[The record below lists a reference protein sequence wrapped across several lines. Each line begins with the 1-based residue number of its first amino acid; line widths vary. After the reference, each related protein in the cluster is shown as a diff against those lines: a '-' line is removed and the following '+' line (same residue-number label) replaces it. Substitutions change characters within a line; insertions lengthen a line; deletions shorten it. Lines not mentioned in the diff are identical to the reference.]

1 MTQDTT
7 AAREDATRQMRSIG
21 LGPLVFQAVYAASQ
35 LGVADA
41 LADGPRRADEIAT
54 TVGAHAPSLSR
65 LLRALA
71 VAGVFAQDDAGRF
84 SLTPGSE
91 LLRSDAPGSLRDW
104 FALQGAD
111 WYQRMLA
118 QLEASV
124 RTGTAGATSAFGV
137 PFFAFLDADAEA
149 RRVFDRA
156 MTSQHVDTT
165 PAIVA
170 SYDFP
175 RSGTVVD
182 VGGGHGG
189 LLRTILRQHPG
200 TRGVLFDLPAVV
212 EGAHRAF
219 RAAGL
224 ADRCELIGGSFFEG
238 VPAGG
243 DLYVLMLIL
252 HDFDDEAAGAILGQ
266 IRRVI
271 PDDGRL
277 LVLEQVLPPGSE
289 PHPGKLRDLAM
300 LLVGGK
306 ERTEAEFRAV
316 LAAGGFA
323 LERVLPIGSI
333 FNMSILE
340 ARPS

>member
-1 MTQDTT
+1 MTQDATI
-7 AAREDATRQMRSIG
+7 AREDATRQMRSIG

-41 LADGPRRADEIAT
+41 LADGPRRAEEIAT
-54 TVGAHAPSLSR
+54 AVGAHAPSLSR

-71 VAGVFAQDDAGRF
+71 VAEVFAQDDDGRF
-84 SLTPGSE
+84 SLTPGGE

-104 FALQGAD
+104 FMLQGAD

-118 QLEASV
+118 QLESSV

-175 RSGTVVD
+175 GSGTIVD

-189 LLRTILRQHPG
+189 LLRTILWQHPDI
-200 TRGVLFDLPAVV
+200 RGVLFDLPAVV
-212 EGAHRAF
+212 ESARPAF
-219 RAAGL
+219 QAAGL
-224 ADRCELIGGSFFEG
+224 TDRCKLVGGSFFEG

-243 DLYVLMLIL
+243 DLYVLMAIM
-252 HDFDDEAAGAILGQ
+252 HDFDDEAAVAILGQ

-271 PDDGRL
+271 PEHGRL
-277 LVLEQVLPPGSE
+277 LVLEQVLPAGNE
-289 PHPGKLRDLAM
+289 PHPGKMRDLAM

-306 ERTEAEFRAV
+306 ERTEPEFRSV
-316 LAAGGFA
+316 LASAGFV
-323 LERVLPIGSI
+323 LEHVLPIGSV
-333 FNMSILE
+333 FTMSILE
-340 ARPS
+340 ARPN